1 VLESTC
7 LERVKDPCP
16 LPTAEGEKRRKM
28 GEKGK
33 LIHAP
38 MSDVGGVM
46 FDKVSVS
53 FSTDQQRLSC
63 SG

>member
-1 VLESTC
+1 
-7 LERVKDPCP
+7 
-16 LPTAEGEKRRKM
+16 M

-46 FDKVSVS
+46 FDKVSFFLDHVAKREDGRGEQKKGGS
-53 FSTDQQRLSC
+53 PS
-63 SG
+63 